1 MDTLAMDTLAIITP
15 KLVIDRVQELAAANY
30 GPIGLVHF
38 EFIPLP
44 DGPNARANWDL
55 AFRPAPADPDMLS
68 DIRIKAIQRA
78 IAEVRAMCPQVRW
91 P

>member
-1 MDTLAMDTLAIITP
+1 MDTFTTITP
-15 KLVIDRVQELAAANY
+15 KLVIDRVQEVATATY
-30 GPIGLVHF
+30 GPIGLVNF

-44 DGPNARANWDL
+44 EDPDTRTNWDL

-68 DIRIKAIQRA
+68 DIRIRAIERA
-78 IAEVRAMCPQVRW
+78 IAEVRAIYPQVRW